1 MESKYDQKAWEQETK
16 LGRRL
21 YIHNFGM
28 TGTEFAGWELVKI
41 SFASHSPDGSEKV
54 FMWKCKA
61 SKGEELVQVRVIESS
76 YWRNALQYHHDQLMH
91 SMRPDIPRGK
101 GKSAGIGDIQHV
113 GQTPTKKTTA
123 MIFTRG
129 NLQIS
134 VSSVGLN
141 PVDVTP
147 LAKALDN
154 RLTKPP
160 TKTEEKKMM
169 ASRQKPLKVKAKKKE
184 MIAIIDTLP
193 EPTPKSGW
201 TRVLAAE
208 GEIRREGDTLYIVDE
223 QGGDREVE
231 IINYKLE

>member
-28 TGTEFAGWELVKI
+28 NGKEFSGWELVKT
-41 SFASHSPDGSEKV
+41 SVASHSPDGSEKV
-54 FMWKCKA
+54 YMWKRKA
-61 SKGEELVQVRVIESS
+61 SKLEELVQVRVIESS

-91 SMRPDIPRGK
+91 SMRPNIPRGK
-101 GKSAGIGDIQHV
+101 GKTAAIGDIQHV
-113 GQTPTKKTTA
+113 GQTPTNETTA

-134 VSSVGLN
+134 VSSVGLSL
-141 PVDVTP
+141 VDVTT

-154 RLTKPP
+154 KLTKPP
-160 TKTEEKKMM
+160 TKTDEKKMV
-169 ASRQKPLKVKAKKKE
+169 AKRQKPLKVKAKKKE
-184 MIAIIDTLP
+184 MTVLIDTLP

-201 TRVLAAE
+201 TRVLATD
-208 GEIRREGDTLYIVDE
+208 GEIRKEGDTLYIVDE
-223 QGGDREVE
+223 KGGDRTVEV
-231 IINYKLE
+231 ITYKLE